1 MARVSGHHQGVVTI
15 SQRDFVVGKGFNF
28 FPLCNLVKF
37 PHCKAIPS
45 FRLEMIVFGTT
56 ASGVT
61 ACACFQSS
69 QISFQNKSSVTTLYS
84 SNHIILLTEFHFF
97 SPLSLVWQDWLSVC
111 VEPEGLRGFGCG
123 EVSYSAADVW
133 DLTAPCISSPVFPL
147 TSCALWVTVTQSL
160 NNSSSSRSSPCWA
173 IGSLVG
179 TVLVTGNKTSVRIKH
194 IDSLTEK
201 VSHVA
206 ALNLYLK

>member
-1 MARVSGHHQGVVTI
+1 M
-15 SQRDFVVGKGFNF
+15 
-28 FPLCNLVKF
+28 
-37 PHCKAIPS
+37 
-45 FRLEMIVFGTT
+45 
-56 ASGVT
+56 
-61 ACACFQSS
+61 
-69 QISFQNKSSVTTLYS
+69 
-84 SNHIILLTEFHFF
+84 
-97 SPLSLVWQDWLSVC
+97 
-111 VEPEGLRGFGCG
+111 EPEGLRGFGCG

-133 DLTAPCISSPVFPL
+133 DLTAPCVSSPVFPL